1 MAAIRSIAYRFTA
14 ITKTM
19 KPISPELLS
28 CQLCL
33 INNFKHFSKSISG
46 PLKVLEL
53 TRKVDKRVVPSN
65 VSACISSGNG
75 TFVSTCH

>member
-33 INNFKHFSKSISG
+33 INNFKQFSKSSG